1 MDLSGIRKKSF
12 SVFILFIFEYA
23 AQWSWVLHE
32 DIMLLR
38 TKIDRDNKN
47 TFFMREILI

>member
-1 MDLSGIRKKSF
+1 MDLPCIRKKSF

-38 TKIDRDNKN
+38 TKTDRVIKN
-47 TFFMREILI
+47 SFFMREIL